1 MPSKKIAVFAGTRP
15 ELIKQK
21 PILKALVE
29 KYGSEITAIS
39 VLMKQHNELLD
50 KERIDVKCT
59 QVVYD
64 TPQLRDAKGPQ
75 ELLPQLQHGA
85 QSILAEHKP
94 DLVLVQGDTLT
105 ACAVATAAFLMS
117 IPVGHVEAGL
127 RTHQAV
133 PFPEEEL
140 RRMISRMA
148 NLHFTP
154 TSIAA
159 NNLEN
164 EGFDAGIHNVGNT
177 SADALIET
185 LKDIRGRDTLPFV
198 LITCHRREGWET
210 YLPTLVKAMQKAKD
224 DIDFVWPVH
233 PNPLIKKIVG
243 DLASPPV
250 DHRTFV
256 QLLLKADL
264 VITDS
269 GGVQEEANMLGKKVL
284 LMRQWTERNE
294 IAYVLAAPHE
304 HALREQIVE
313 LALTERHSVDN
324 LLKNKCYGNGDAGFK
339 IAYACRNFLN
349 D

>member
-1 MPSKKIAVFAGTRP
+1 MPAKKIAVFAGTRP

-29 KYGSEITAIS
+29 HYTDITAMS

-50 KERIDVKCT
+50 KERIDVKCA

-64 TPQLRDAKGPQ
+64 TPALRECKSPQ

-105 ACAVATAAFLMS
+105 AFAVANAAFLMS

-127 RTHQAV
+127 RTRQGV
-133 PFPEEEL
+133 PFPEERL
-140 RRMISRMA
+140 RKMISA
-148 NLHFTP
+148 ITDLHFAP
-154 TSIAA
+154 TVEAA
-159 NNLEN
+159 NNLEQ
-164 EGFDAGIHNVGNT
+164 EGYTDGIHVVGNT
-177 SADALIET
+177 SADALVET
-185 LKDIRGRDTLPFV
+185 LKEIRGKKTLPFV
-198 LITCHRREGWET
+198 LVTCHRREGWDT
-210 YLPTLVKAMQKAKD
+210 YLPTLVKAISAVKD
-224 DIDFVWPVH
+224 SVDFVWPVH

-243 DLASPPV
+243 DLASDPV

-294 IAYVLAAPHE
+294 VPYVLAKPHE

-313 LALTERHSVDN
+313 LALTERDDVDN
-324 LLKNKCYGNGDAGFK
+324 LLRNKCYGKGDAGFK
-339 IAYACRNFLN
+339 IAYICRNFLN